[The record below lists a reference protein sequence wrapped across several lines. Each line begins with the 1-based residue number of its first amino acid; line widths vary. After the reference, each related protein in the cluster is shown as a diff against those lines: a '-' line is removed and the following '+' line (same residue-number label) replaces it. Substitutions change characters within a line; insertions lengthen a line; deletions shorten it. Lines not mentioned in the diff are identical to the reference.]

1 MHKMLNK
8 IMHIC
13 LVLIVLTS
21 ALMIGLFKN
30 QYYAQNTNLP
40 IAVVDQDTGINDEGK
55 TIYYGKEFLKTI
67 NDKSIYK
74 SVSLTEAKEG
84 VENDIYCAYVVI
96 PDNFSKNI
104 ESIKT
109 TPTKSVVVY
118 GLNNKRNINDTLNKL
133 NTIVGS
139 LDTNIAKGYLTTV
152 LNNVNGV
159 DNNISGIVNKIQNQ
173 NVVINGIQNFE
184 YITTVELTTS
194 DTLVI
199 NDEMLKNALQ
209 QMTDIQPNL
218 NNQLEN
224 SVLTNQNSSREN
236 LFTNI
241 KSLNLGLE
249 QLESTKYYEVTI
261 QQLDLMQNF
270 VLKSKYD
277 QPITILLDRTSGQ
290 LLVKNSNLVI
300 NNPNHSEDVGGTQG
314 EYINIVD
321 INNQIVKYVLDN
333 NPTSLNILGN
343 TLEIYGHNIGIDIY
357 ANKMELRNATKVRLN
372 NQDYYPDPNSGI
384 INVQINSSSINNP
397 EIDKLKNHLQ
407 TQVNYNK
414 LSASIIQE
422 LVAINNNNPTTSVSD
437 AINQITSNNDVN
449 GYFQPFADIYNHQVI
464 NYINKVT
471 PDFFSNIISTYIAN
485 ETVVNNL
492 VGNEYVVSNIKFS
505 ITDNIPNVPL
515 TLKYFGTI
523 DTQKIQTNNIFNL
536 NETNKLA
543 SSLDPSLT
551 DYESSIPKS
560 INYQFITG
568 LIKEI
573 MNQVNNVIDN
583 ANSQIDNM
591 NDKSLENY
599 DKVTQ
604 YVSDTKESVI
614 NNTNAKVEQLIS
626 ENNQNINDLN
636 TNSQKFNYLKDGN
649 VINTKL
655 VDYMVSSIDL
665 ENQTTVRKNED
676 KDTNYANIFIIVGTL
691 VGATALGIAIY
702 YQTRKTQKGGD

>member
-1 MHKMLNK
+1 MQKQLNK

-13 LVLIVLTS
+13 LVLVVLTS
-21 ALMIGLFKN
+21 AFMIGLFKN

-40 IAVVDQDTGINDEGK
+40 IAVVDQDIGINDEGK

-67 NDKSIYK
+67 NDKSMYK

-118 GLNNKRNINDTLNKL
+118 GLNNKSDINDTLNKL

-159 DNNISGIVNKIQNQ
+159 DNNISGIVSTIQNQ

-184 YITTVELTTS
+184 YITTVELTAS

-199 NDEMLKNALQ
+199 NDEMLKNAIQ
-209 QMTDIQPNL
+209 QMMDIQPNL

-224 SVLTNQNSSREN
+224 SVLTNQNTSREK

-241 KSLNLGLE
+241 KSLNIGLE

-270 VLKSKYD
+270 VLKSKDD

-290 LLVKNSNLVI
+290 LLVKNNNLVI
-300 NNPNHSEDVGGTQG
+300 NNQNHSEVVGGTQG

-357 ANKMELRNATKVRLN
+357 ANKMQLRNVTKVKLN

-384 INVQINSSSINNP
+384 ITVQINSSSINNL
-397 EIDKLKNHLQ
+397 EIDKLKNDLQ
-407 TQVNYNK
+407 TQVNFNK

-422 LVAINNNNPTTSVSD
+422 LVSINNTNPNTSVGN
-437 AINQITSNNDVN
+437 AINQITSNKDVN
-449 GYFQPFADIYNHQVI
+449 GYLQPFADIYEHQVI

-505 ITDNIPNVPL
+505 ITDNFPNAP
-515 TLKYFGTI
+515 LKYFGTI
-523 DTQKIQTNNIFNL
+523 NTQKIETDNIFNL

-551 DYESSIPKS
+551 NYESSIPQS

-583 ANSQIDNM
+583 ANSQIDNI

-614 NNTNAKVEQLIS
+614 NNTNAKVEQLIN

-665 ENQTTVRKNED
+665 ENQTTVRKNEE
-676 KDTNYANIFIIVGTL
+676 KDNNYTNIFIIVGTL
-691 VGATALGIAIY
+691 VGATALGVAIY

>member
-1 MHKMLNK
+1 MHKKLNK
-8 IMHIC
+8 ILYFC
-13 LVLIVLTS
+13 LVLAVLTS
-21 ALMIGLFKN
+21 ALTIGLFKN

-67 NDKSIYK
+67 NDKSMYK

-118 GLNNKRNINDTLNKL
+118 GLNDKSDINDTLNKL
-133 NTIVGS
+133 NTIVSS

-159 DNNISGIVNKIQNQ
+159 DNNISGIVSTIQNQ

-184 YITTVELTTS
+184 YITTVELTAS

-199 NDEMLKNALQ
+199 NDEMLRNALQ

-224 SVLTNQNSSREN
+224 SVLTNQNSSREK

-241 KSLNLGLE
+241 KSLNIGLE

-261 QQLDLMQNF
+261 QKLDLIQNF
-270 VLKSKYD
+270 VLKNKDD
-277 QPITILLDRTSGQ
+277 QPITILLDRSSGQ
-290 LLVKNSNLVI
+290 LLVKNNNLVI
-300 NNPNHSEDVGGTQG
+300 DNPNHSEVVGGNQG

-333 NPTSLNILGN
+333 NPTSLYILGN

-357 ANKMELRNATKVRLN
+357 ANKMQLRNATKVRLN
-372 NQDYYPDPNSGI
+372 NQYYYPDPNSGI

-397 EIDKLKNHLQ
+397 EIDNLKNDLQ

-422 LVAINNNNPTTSVSD
+422 LVTINNTNPTTSVGD

-449 GYFQPFADIYNHQVI
+449 GYLQPFSDIYNHQVI
-464 NYINKVT
+464 DYINKVT
-471 PDFFSNIISTYIAN
+471 PDFFSNIISTYFAN

-492 VGNEYVVSNIKFS
+492 VENEYVVSYIKFS
-505 ITDNIPNVPL
+505 IIDNFPNVPP
-515 TLKYFGTI
+515 KYFETI
-523 DTQKIQTNNIFNL
+523 NTQKIEADNIFNL

-551 DYESSIPKS
+551 NYESSIPKS

-573 MNQVNNVIDN
+573 MSQVNNVIDN

-614 NNTNAKVEQLIS
+614 NNTNAKVEQLIN

-665 ENQTTVRKNED
+665 ENQTTIRKNEE
-676 KDTNYANIFIIVGTL
+676 KDTDYTNIFIVTGAL

>member
-1 MHKMLNK
+1 MQKQLNK
-8 IMHIC
+8 IVHFC

-67 NDKSIYK
+67 NDKSMYK
-74 SVSLTEAKEG
+74 SVSLIEAKEG

-118 GLNNKRNINDTLNKL
+118 GLNSKSDINDTLNKL

-159 DNNISGIVNKIQNQ
+159 DNNISGVVSTIQNQ

-184 YITTVELTTS
+184 YITTVELTAS

-218 NNQLEN
+218 NNQLDN
-224 SVLTNQNSSREN
+224 SVLTNQNSSREK

-241 KSLNLGLE
+241 KSLNIGLE
-249 QLESTKYYEVTI
+249 QLESTKYYVVTI

-270 VLKSKYD
+270 VLKNKDD

-290 LLVKNSNLVI
+290 LLVKNNNLVI
-300 NNPNHSEDVGGTQG
+300 NNPNQSEDVGGNQG

-357 ANKMELRNATKVRLN
+357 ANKMQLRNATKVRLN
-372 NQDYYPDPNSGI
+372 NQYYYPDPNSGI

-397 EIDKLKNHLQ
+397 EIDKLKNDLQ

-422 LVAINNNNPTTSVSD
+422 LVSINNTNPNTSVGD
-437 AINQITSNNDVN
+437 AINQITSNKDVN
-449 GYFQPFADIYNHQVI
+449 GYLQPFADIYNHQVI

-492 VGNEYVVSNIKFS
+492 VGNEYVASNIKFS
-505 ITDNIPNVPL
+505 ITDNFPNVPL
-515 TLKYFGTI
+515 KHFETI
-523 DTQKIQTNNIFNL
+523 NTQKIETDNIFNL

-551 DYESSIPKS
+551 KYESSIPKS

-573 MNQVNNVIDN
+573 MSQVNNVIDN

-591 NDKSLENY
+591 NDESLENY

-614 NNTNAKVEQLIS
+614 NNTNAKVEQLIN

-665 ENQTTVRKNED
+665 ENQTTVRKNEE
-676 KDTNYANIFIIVGTL
+676 KDTDYTNIFIITGTL

>member
-1 MHKMLNK
+1 MN
-8 IMHIC
+8 
-13 LVLIVLTS
+13 
-21 ALMIGLFKN
+21 
-30 QYYAQNTNLP
+30 
-40 IAVVDQDTGINDEGK
+40 
-55 TIYYGKEFLKTI
+55 
-67 NDKSIYK
+67 YK
-74 SVSLTEAKEG
+74 S
-84 VENDIYCAYVVI
+84 D
-96 PDNFSKNI
+96 
-104 ESIKT
+104 
-109 TPTKSVVVY
+109 
-118 GLNNKRNINDTLNKL
+118 INDTLNKL
-133 NTIVGS
+133 NTIVSS

-159 DNNISGIVNKIQNQ
+159 DNNISGIVSTIQNQ

-209 QMTDIQPNL
+209 QMMDIQPNL

-224 SVLTNQNSSREN
+224 SVLTNQNSSREK

-241 KSLNLGLE
+241 NSLNIGLE

-270 VLKSKYD
+270 VLKSKDD

-290 LLVKNSNLVI
+290 LLVKNNNLVI
-300 NNPNHSEDVGGTQG
+300 NNQNQSEVVGGTQG

-357 ANKMELRNATKVRLN
+357 ANKMQLRNATKVKLN

-397 EIDKLKNHLQ
+397 EIDKLKNDLQ

-422 LVAINNNNPTTSVSD
+422 LVSINNTNPNTSVGD

-449 GYFQPFADIYNHQVI
+449 GYFQPFADIYEHQVI

-485 ETVVNNL
+485 ETVVNSL

-505 ITDNIPNVPL
+505 IIDNFRDVP
-515 TLKYFGTI
+515 LKYFETI
-523 DTQKIQTNNIFNL
+523 NTQKVETDNIFNL
-536 NETNKLA
+536 NETNKLV

-551 DYESSIPKS
+551 NYESSIPKS

-573 MNQVNNVIDN
+573 MSQVNNVIDN
-583 ANSQIDNM
+583 ANTQIDNM

-614 NNTNAKVEQLIS
+614 NNTNAKVEQLIN

-655 VDYMVSSIDL
+655 VDFMVSSIDL

-676 KDTNYANIFIIVGTL
+676 QDTNYINIFIIGGTL

>member
-1 MHKMLNK
+1 MQKQLNK
-8 IMHIC
+8 ILYFC
-13 LVLIVLTS
+13 LVLVVLTS

-67 NDKSIYK
+67 NDKSMYK

-118 GLNNKRNINDTLNKL
+118 GLNYKSNINDTLNKL

-159 DNNISGIVNKIQNQ
+159 DNNISGIVNTIQNQ

-224 SVLTNQNSSREN
+224 SVLTNQNSSREK

-241 KSLNLGLE
+241 KSLNIGLE

-270 VLKSKYD
+270 VLKNKDD
-277 QPITILLDRTSGQ
+277 QPITILLDRSSGQ
-290 LLVKNSNLVI
+290 LLVKNNNLVI
-300 NNPNHSEDVGGTQG
+300 NNPNQSEVVGGTQG
-314 EYINIVD
+314 EYVNIVD

-397 EIDKLKNHLQ
+397 EIDKLKNDLQ

-422 LVAINNNNPTTSVSD
+422 LVSINNTNPNTSVGD
-437 AINQITSNNDVN
+437 AINQITSNKDVN
-449 GYFQPFADIYNHQVI
+449 GYLQPFADIYNHQVI

-492 VGNEYVVSNIKFS
+492 VGNEYVASNIKFS
-505 ITDNIPNVPL
+505 ITDNFPNVPL
-515 TLKYFGTI
+515 KYFETI
-523 DTQKIQTNNIFNL
+523 NTQKNEADSIFNL

-543 SSLDPSLT
+543 SSLDSTLT
-551 DYESSIPKS
+551 NYESSIPKS

-573 MNQVNNVIDN
+573 MSQVNNVIDN
-583 ANSQIDNM
+583 ANSQIDNV

-614 NNTNAKVEQLIS
+614 NNTNAKVEQLIN

-665 ENQTTVRKNED
+665 ENQTTIRKNEE
-676 KDTNYANIFIIVGTL
+676 KDTNYTNIFIITGTL

>member
-1 MHKMLNK
+1 MQRKLNK
-8 IMHIC
+8 ILQFC
-13 LVLIVLTS
+13 LVLVVLTS
-21 ALMIGLFKN
+21 AFMIGLFKN

-40 IAVVDQDTGINDEGK
+40 VAVVDQDTGINDEGK

-67 NDKSIYK
+67 NDKNMYK

-118 GLNNKRNINDTLNKL
+118 ALNNKSDINDTLNKL

-159 DNNISGIVNKIQNQ
+159 DNNISCIVSTIQNQ

-184 YITTVELTTS
+184 YITTVELTAS
-194 DTLVI
+194 DALII

-224 SVLTNQNSSREN
+224 SVLTNENSSREK
-236 LFTNI
+236 LFTSI
-241 KSLNLGLE
+241 KSLNIGLE
-249 QLESTKYYEVTI
+249 QLESTQYYEVTI

-270 VLKSKYD
+270 VLKSKD
-277 QPITILLDRTSGQ
+277 NQPITILLDRTSGQ
-290 LLVKNSNLVI
+290 LLVKNNNLII
-300 NNPNHSEDVGGTQG
+300 NNPNQSLVVGGTQE

-357 ANKMELRNATKVRLN
+357 ANKMQLRNATKVKLN
-372 NQDYYPDPNSGI
+372 NQNYYPDPNSGI
-384 INVQINSSSINNP
+384 ITVQINSSSINNP
-397 EIDKLKNHLQ
+397 EIDKLKNDLQ
-407 TQVNYNK
+407 MQVNYNK

-422 LVAINNNNPTTSVSD
+422 LVSINNTNPNTSVSE
-437 AINQITSNNDVN
+437 ALTQITSNKDVN
-449 GYFQPFADIYNHQVI
+449 GYLQPFADIYNHQVI

-471 PDFFSNIISTYIAN
+471 PDLFSNIIPTYIAN

-505 ITDNIPNVPL
+505 IVDNFPYVDP
-515 TLKYFGTI
+515 KYFETI
-523 DTQKIQTNNIFNL
+523 NTQKVETDNIFNL

-551 DYESSIPKS
+551 NYESSIPQS

-573 MNQVNNVIDN
+573 MSQVNNVIDN

-591 NDKSLENY
+591 NDKSLEDY

-604 YVSDTKESVI
+604 YVTDTKESVI
-614 NNTNAKVEQLIS
+614 NNTNAKVEQLIN

-665 ENQTTVRKNED
+665 ENQTTVTKNED
-676 KDTNYANIFIIVGTL
+676 KDTNYTNIFIIGGTL
-691 VGATALGIAIY
+691 VGVTALGIAIY

>member
-1 MHKMLNK
+1 MHKKLNK
-8 IMHIC
+8 IVHFC

-21 ALMIGLFKN
+21 AFMIGLFKN

-40 IAVVDQDTGINDEGK
+40 VAVVDLDTGVNDDGK

-67 NDKSIYK
+67 NDKSMYK

-118 GLNNKRNINDTLNKL
+118 GLNNKSDMNDTLNKL

-139 LDTNIAKGYLTTV
+139 LNTNIAKGYLTTV

-159 DNNISGIVNKIQNQ
+159 DNNISGIVSTIQNQ

-184 YITTVELTTS
+184 YITTVELTAGE
-194 DTLVI
+194 TLVI

-209 QMTDIQPNL
+209 QMMDIQPNL

-224 SVLTNQNSSREN
+224 SVLTNRNSSREK

-241 KSLNLGLE
+241 KSLNIGFE

-270 VLKSKYD
+270 VLKSKDY
-277 QPITILLDRTSGQ
+277 QPITILLDRISGQ
-290 LLVKNSNLVI
+290 LLVKNNNLI
-300 NNPNHSEDVGGTQG
+300 IDNPNQSEVVGGTQG

-357 ANKMELRNATKVRLN
+357 ANKMQLRNATKVRLN

-384 INVQINSSSINNP
+384 ITVQINSSSINNP
-397 EIDKLKNHLQ
+397 EMDKLKNDLQ

-422 LVAINNNNPTTSVSD
+422 LVSINNTNPNTSVGD
-437 AINQITSNNDVN
+437 AINQITSNKDVN
-449 GYFQPFADIYNHQVI
+449 GYLQPFADMYEHQVI

-485 ETVVNNL
+485 EAVVNNL
-492 VGNEYVVSNIKFS
+492 VGNEYVISNIKFS
-505 ITDNIPNVPL
+505 ITDNFHYVP
-515 TLKYFGTI
+515 LKYFETI
-523 DTQKIQTNNIFNL
+523 NTQKIETNNIFNL

-551 DYESSIPKS
+551 NYESSIPKS
-560 INYQFITG
+560 INYQFITR

-573 MNQVNNVIDN
+573 MSQVNNVIDN
-583 ANSQIDNM
+583 TNSQIDNM

-626 ENNQNINDLN
+626 ENNRNINDLN
-636 TNSQKFNYLKDGN
+636 TNSQKFNYLKDGK
-649 VINTKL
+649 VINAKL

-665 ENQTTVRKNED
+665 ENQTTIRKNEE
-676 KDTNYANIFIIVGTL
+676 KDTNYINIFIIVGTL
-691 VGATALGIAIY
+691 VGVTALGIAIY
-702 YQTRKTQKGGD
+702 YQSRKTQKGGD

>member
-1 MHKMLNK
+1 MHKKLNK
-8 IMHIC
+8 IVHFG
-13 LVLIVLTS
+13 LVLVVLTS

-40 IAVVDQDTGINDEGK
+40 VAVVDQDTGVNDEGK

-67 NDKSIYK
+67 NDKSMYK

-118 GLNNKRNINDTLNKL
+118 GLNNKSDINDTLNKL
-133 NTIVGS
+133 NTIVGC

-159 DNNISGIVNKIQNQ
+159 DNNISGIVSTIQNQ

-184 YITTVELTTS
+184 YITTVELTAS

-209 QMTDIQPNL
+209 QLTDIQPNL

-224 SVLTNQNSSREN
+224 SVLTNQNSSREK

-241 KSLNLGLE
+241 KSLNIGLE

-270 VLKSKYD
+270 VLKSKDD

-290 LLVKNSNLVI
+290 LLVKNNNLVI
-300 NNPNHSEDVGGTQG
+300 NNQNQSEVVGGTQG
-314 EYINIVD
+314 EYINVVD
-321 INNQIVKYVLDN
+321 INNQIVNYVLDN
-333 NPTSLNILGN
+333 NSTSLNFLGN

-357 ANKMELRNATKVRLN
+357 ANKIQLRNATKVRLN
-372 NQDYYPDPNSGI
+372 NQDYYPDPDLGI
-384 INVQINSSSINNP
+384 ITIQINSSSINNP
-397 EIDKLKNHLQ
+397 EIDNLKNDLQ

-422 LVAINNNNPTTSVSD
+422 LVSINNTNPNTSVGD
-437 AINQITSNNDVN
+437 AINQITSNNEVN
-449 GYFQPFADIYNHQVI
+449 GYLQPFADIYNHQVI
-464 NYINKVT
+464 DYINRVT

-505 ITDNIPNVPL
+505 ITDNIPYVP
-515 TLKYFGTI
+515 LKYFGTI
-523 DTQKIQTNNIFNL
+523 NTQKIETDNIFNL

-543 SSLDPSLT
+543 SSLDPTLT
-551 DYESSIPKS
+551 NYESSIPQS

-573 MNQVNNVIDN
+573 MSQVNNVIDN

-599 DKVTQ
+599 DRVTQ

-614 NNTNAKVEQLIS
+614 NNTNAKIEQLIN
-626 ENNQNINDLN
+626 ENNQNINDLD

-649 VINTKL
+649 VINAKL
-655 VDYMVSSIDL
+655 VDYMVSSIEL
-665 ENQTTVRKNED
+665 ENQTTVTKNEE
-676 KDTNYANIFIIVGTL
+676 KDTNYTNIFIITGTL

>member
-1 MHKMLNK
+1 MQKQLNK
-8 IMHIC
+8 ILYFC
-13 LVLIVLTS
+13 LVLVVLTS

-104 ESIKT
+104 ESIKN

-118 GLNNKRNINDTLNKL
+118 GLNYKSDINDTLNKL
-133 NTIVGS
+133 NTIVSS

-224 SVLTNQNSSREN
+224 SVLTNQNSSREK

-241 KSLNLGLE
+241 KSLNIGLE

-270 VLKSKYD
+270 VLKNKDD
-277 QPITILLDRTSGQ
+277 QPITILLDRSSGQ
-290 LLVKNSNLVI
+290 LLVKNNNLII

-357 ANKMELRNATKVRLN
+357 ANKMQLRNATKVRLN
-372 NQDYYPDPNSGI
+372 NQFYYPDPNSGI

-505 ITDNIPNVPL
+505 ITDNFTYVSP
-515 TLKYFGTI
+515 KYFETI
-523 DTQKIQTNNIFNL
+523 NTQKIETDNIFNL

-551 DYESSIPKS
+551 NYESSIPKS

-573 MNQVNNVIDN
+573 MSQVNNVIDN

-591 NDKSLENY
+591 NNNSLENY

-614 NNTNAKVEQLIS
+614 NNTNAKVEQLIN

-665 ENQTTVRKNED
+665 ENQTTVRKNEE
-676 KDTNYANIFIIVGTL
+676 KDTNYTNIFIITGTL

>member
-1 MHKMLNK
+1 MQKQLNK
-8 IMHIC
+8 IVHFC
-13 LVLIVLTS
+13 LVLVVLTS
-21 ALMIGLFKN
+21 TLMIGLFKN
-30 QYYAQNTNLP
+30 RYYAQNTNLP

-67 NDKSIYK
+67 NDKSMYK

-118 GLNNKRNINDTLNKL
+118 GLNNKSDINDTLNKL

-159 DNNISGIVNKIQNQ
+159 DNNISGIVNTIQNQ

-184 YITTVELTTS
+184 YITTVELTAS

-224 SVLTNQNSSREN
+224 SVLTNQNSSREK

-241 KSLNLGLE
+241 KSLNIGLE

-261 QQLDLMQNF
+261 QQLDLIQNF
-270 VLKSKYD
+270 VLKSKDD
-277 QPITILLDRTSGQ
+277 QPITILLDRSSGQ
-290 LLVKNSNLVI
+290 LLVKNNNLII
-300 NNPNHSEDVGGTQG
+300 NNPNHSEVVGGTQG

-357 ANKMELRNATKVRLN
+357 ANKMQLRNATKVRLN
-372 NQDYYPDPNSGI
+372 NQYYYPDPNSGI
-384 INVQINSSSINNP
+384 IDVQINSSSINNP
-397 EIDKLKNHLQ
+397 EIDKLKNDLQ

-422 LVAINNNNPTTSVSD
+422 LVSINNANPNTSVSD

-485 ETVVNNL
+485 ETVVNSL
-492 VGNEYVVSNIKFS
+492 VGNEYVASNIKFS
-505 ITDNIPNVPL
+505 ITDNFPNVPL
-515 TLKYFGTI
+515 KYFETI
-523 DTQKIQTNNIFNL
+523 NTQKIEADSIFNL

-551 DYESSIPKS
+551 NYESSIPKS

-573 MNQVNNVIDN
+573 MSQVNNVIDN
-583 ANSQIDNM
+583 ANSQIDNV

-614 NNTNAKVEQLIS
+614 NNTNAKVEQLIN

-665 ENQTTVRKNED
+665 ENQTTVRKNEE
-676 KDTNYANIFIIVGTL
+676 KDTDYTNIFIITGTL

>member
-1 MHKMLNK
+1 MHKKLNK

-55 TIYYGKEFLKTI
+55 TIFYGKEFLKTI
-67 NDKSIYK
+67 NDKSMYK

-104 ESIKT
+104 ESIKK

-118 GLNNKRNINDTLNKL
+118 GLNYKSDINDTLNKL
-133 NTIVGS
+133 NTIVSS

-184 YITTVELTTS
+184 YITTIELTTS

-224 SVLTNQNSSREN
+224 SVLTNQNSSREK

-241 KSLNLGLE
+241 KSLNIGLE

-270 VLKSKYD
+270 VLKNKDD
-277 QPITILLDRTSGQ
+277 QPITILLDRSSGQ
-290 LLVKNSNLVI
+290 LLVKNNNLII

-357 ANKMELRNATKVRLN
+357 ANKMQLRNATKVRLN
-372 NQDYYPDPNSGI
+372 NQFYYPDPNSGI

-505 ITDNIPNVPL
+505 ITDNFTYVSP
-515 TLKYFGTI
+515 KYFETI
-523 DTQKIQTNNIFNL
+523 NTQKIETDNIFNL

-551 DYESSIPKS
+551 NYESSIPKS

-573 MNQVNNVIDN
+573 MSQVNNVIDN

-591 NDKSLENY
+591 NNNSLENY

-614 NNTNAKVEQLIS
+614 NNTNAKVEQLIN

-665 ENQTTVRKNED
+665 ENQTTVRKNEE
-676 KDTNYANIFIIVGTL
+676 KDTNYTNIFIITGTL

>member
-1 MHKMLNK
+1 MHKKLNK
-8 IMHIC
+8 ILYFC
-13 LVLIVLTS
+13 LVLVVLTS

-30 QYYAQNTNLP
+30 QYYAQNRNLP

-55 TIYYGKEFLKTI
+55 IIYYGKEFLKTI
-67 NDKSIYK
+67 NDKSMYK

-109 TPTKSVVVY
+109 TPTKSIVVY
-118 GLNNKRNINDTLNKL
+118 GLNNKSDINDTLNKL

-159 DNNISGIVNKIQNQ
+159 DNNISGIVSTIQNQ
-173 NVVINGIQNFE
+173 NVVINGIKNFE
-184 YITTVELTTS
+184 YITTVELTAS

-209 QMTDIQPNL
+209 QLTDIQPNL

-224 SVLTNQNSSREN
+224 SVLTNQNSSREK

-241 KSLNLGLE
+241 KSLNIGLE

-270 VLKSKYD
+270 VLKNKDD
-277 QPITILLDRTSGQ
+277 QPITILLNRSSGQ
-290 LLVKNSNLVI
+290 LLVKNNNLTI
-300 NNPNHSEDVGGTQG
+300 NNPNQSEDVGGTQG

-357 ANKMELRNATKVRLN
+357 ANKMQLRNATKVKLN
-372 NQDYYPDPNSGI
+372 NQYYYPDPNSGI

-397 EIDKLKNHLQ
+397 EIDNLKNDLQ

-485 ETVVNNL
+485 ETVVNSL
-492 VGNEYVVSNIKFS
+492 VGNEYVVSNVKFS
-505 ITDNIPNVPL
+505 ITDNFPNVPL
-515 TLKYFGTI
+515 KYFETI
-523 DTQKIQTNNIFNL
+523 NTQKIEADSIFNL

-551 DYESSIPKS
+551 NYESSIPKS

-573 MNQVNNVIDN
+573 MSQVNNVIDN

-614 NNTNAKVEQLIS
+614 NNTNAKVVQLIN

-665 ENQTTVRKNED
+665 ENQTTVRKNEE
-676 KDTNYANIFIIVGTL
+676 KDTNYTNIFIITGTL

>member
-1 MHKMLNK
+1 MHKKLNK
-8 IMHIC
+8 ILYFC
-13 LVLIVLTS
+13 LVLVVLTS

-67 NDKSIYK
+67 NDKSMYK

-104 ESIKT
+104 ESIKN

-118 GLNNKRNINDTLNKL
+118 GLNNKSDINDTLNKL

-159 DNNISGIVNKIQNQ
+159 DNNISGVVSTIQNQ

-184 YITTVELTTS
+184 YITTVELTAS

-224 SVLTNQNSSREN
+224 SVLTNQNSSREK

-241 KSLNLGLE
+241 KSLNIGLE

-270 VLKSKYD
+270 VLKNKD
-277 QPITILLDRTSGQ
+277 DHPITILLDRSSAQ
-290 LLVKNSNLVI
+290 LLVENNNLVI
-300 NNPNHSEDVGGTQG
+300 NNPNQSEAVGGTQG

-321 INNQIVKYVLDN
+321 INNRIVKYVLDN
-333 NPTSLNILGN
+333 NSTSLNILGN

-357 ANKMELRNATKVRLN
+357 TNKMELRNATKVRLN
-372 NQDYYPDPNSGI
+372 NQDYYHDPNSGI

-397 EIDKLKNHLQ
+397 EIDKLKNDLQ

-422 LVAINNNNPTTSVSD
+422 LVAINNNNPNTSVGD

-449 GYFQPFADIYNHQVI
+449 GYLQPFADIYQHQVI

-505 ITDNIPNVPL
+505 IIDNFHNVPL
-515 TLKYFGTI
+515 KYFETI
-523 DTQKIQTNNIFNL
+523 NTQKIEADSIFNL
-536 NETNKLA
+536 NETNILA

-551 DYESSIPKS
+551 NYESSIPIS

-573 MNQVNNVIDN
+573 MSKVNNVIDN

-591 NDKSLENY
+591 NDKSIENY
-599 DKVTQ
+599 DKVTK

-614 NNTNAKVEQLIS
+614 NNTNAKVEQLIN

-665 ENQTTVRKNED
+665 ENQTTIRKNEE
-676 KDTNYANIFIIVGTL
+676 KDTDHTNIFIITGIL
-691 VGATALGIAIY
+691 VGATAIGIAIY

>member
-1 MHKMLNK
+1 MQKQLNK
-8 IMHIC
+8 ILYFC
-13 LVLIVLTS
+13 LVLVVLTS

-104 ESIKT
+104 ESIKN

-118 GLNNKRNINDTLNKL
+118 GLNYKSDINDTLNKL
-133 NTIVGS
+133 NTIVSS

-159 DNNISGIVNKIQNQ
+159 DNNISGIANKIQNQ

-224 SVLTNQNSSREN
+224 SVLTNQNSSREK

-241 KSLNLGLE
+241 KSLNIGLE

-270 VLKSKYD
+270 VLKNKDD

-290 LLVKNSNLVI
+290 LLVKNNNLTI
-300 NNPNHSEDVGGTQG
+300 NNQHHSEVVGGTQG

-357 ANKMELRNATKVRLN
+357 ANKMQLRNATKVRLN
-372 NQDYYPDPNSGI
+372 NQFYYPDPNSGI

-422 LVAINNNNPTTSVSD
+422 LVAIHNNNPTTSVSD

-505 ITDNIPNVPL
+505 ITDNFTYVSP
-515 TLKYFGTI
+515 KYFGTI
-523 DTQKIQTNNIFNL
+523 NTQKIQTDNIFNL
-536 NETNKLA
+536 NETNNLA

-551 DYESSIPKS
+551 NYESSIPKS

-591 NDKSLENY
+591 NNNSLENY

-604 YVSDTKESVI
+604 YVSDIKESVI
-614 NNTNAKVEQLIS
+614 NNINAKVEQLIN

-665 ENQTTVRKNED
+665 ENQTTVRKNEE
-676 KDTNYANIFIIVGTL
+676 KDTNYTNIFIITGTL

>member
-1 MHKMLNK
+1 MQKQLNK
-8 IMHIC
+8 ILYFC
-13 LVLIVLTS
+13 LVLVVLTS

-104 ESIKT
+104 ESIKN

-118 GLNNKRNINDTLNKL
+118 GLNYKSDINDTLNKL
-133 NTIVGS
+133 NTIVSS

-224 SVLTNQNSSREN
+224 SVLTNQNSSREK

-241 KSLNLGLE
+241 KSLNIGLE

-270 VLKSKYD
+270 VLKNKDD
-277 QPITILLDRTSGQ
+277 QPITVLLDRTSGQ
-290 LLVKNSNLVI
+290 LLVKNNNLII

-357 ANKMELRNATKVRLN
+357 ANKMQLRNATKVRLN
-372 NQDYYPDPNSGI
+372 NQFYYPDPNSGI

-505 ITDNIPNVPL
+505 ITDNFTYVSP
-515 TLKYFGTI
+515 KYFETI
-523 DTQKIQTNNIFNL
+523 NTQKIETDNIFNL

-551 DYESSIPKS
+551 NYESSIPKS

-573 MNQVNNVIDN
+573 MSQVNNVIDN

-591 NDKSLENY
+591 NNNSLENY

-614 NNTNAKVEQLIS
+614 NNTNAKVEQLIN

-665 ENQTTVRKNED
+665 ENQTTVRKNEE
-676 KDTNYANIFIIVGTL
+676 KDTNYTNIFIITGTL

>member
-1 MHKMLNK
+1 MQKQLNK
-8 IMHIC
+8 ILYFC
-13 LVLIVLTS
+13 LVLVVLTS

-55 TIYYGKEFLKTI
+55 TIFYGKEFLKTI
-67 NDKSIYK
+67 NDKSMYK

-104 ESIKT
+104 ESIKK

-118 GLNNKRNINDTLNKL
+118 GLNYKSDINDTLNKL
-133 NTIVGS
+133 NTIVSS

-224 SVLTNQNSSREN
+224 SVLTNQNSSREK

-241 KSLNLGLE
+241 KSLNIGLE

-270 VLKSKYD
+270 VLKNKDD
-277 QPITILLDRTSGQ
+277 QPITILLDRSSGQ
-290 LLVKNSNLVI
+290 LLVKNNNLII

-357 ANKMELRNATKVRLN
+357 ANKMQLRNATKVRLN
-372 NQDYYPDPNSGI
+372 NQFYYPDPNSGI

-505 ITDNIPNVPL
+505 ITDNFTYVSP
-515 TLKYFGTI
+515 KYFETI
-523 DTQKIQTNNIFNL
+523 NTQKIETDNIFNL

-551 DYESSIPKS
+551 NYESSIPKS

-573 MNQVNNVIDN
+573 MSQVNNVIDN

-591 NDKSLENY
+591 NNNSLENY

-614 NNTNAKVEQLIS
+614 NNTNAKVEQLIN

-665 ENQTTVRKNED
+665 ENQTTVRKNEE
-676 KDTNYANIFIIVGTL
+676 KDTNYTNIFIITGTL

>member
-1 MHKMLNK
+1 MHKKLNK
-8 IMHIC
+8 IVHFC
-13 LVLIVLTS
+13 LVLVVLTS

-30 QYYAQNTNLP
+30 QYYAQNTNSP

-67 NDKSIYK
+67 NDKSMYK
-74 SVSLTEAKEG
+74 PVSLTEAKEG
-84 VENDIYCAYVVI
+84 VENDIYCGYVVI

-118 GLNNKRNINDTLNKL
+118 GLNYKSDINDTLNKL
-133 NTIVGS
+133 NTIVSS

-152 LNNVNGV
+152 LNNVNRV
-159 DNNISGIVNKIQNQ
+159 DNNISGIVNTIQNQ
-173 NVVINGIQNFE
+173 NVVINGIKNFE

-209 QMTDIQPNL
+209 QMTDIRPNL

-224 SVLTNQNSSREN
+224 SVLTNQNTSREK

-241 KSLNLGLE
+241 KSLNIGLE

-270 VLKSKYD
+270 VLKNKDD
-277 QPITILLDRTSGQ
+277 QPITILLDRSSGQ
-290 LLVKNSNLVI
+290 LLVKNNNLTI
-300 NNPNHSEDVGGTQG
+300 NNQNHFEVVGGTQG

-321 INNQIVKYVLDN
+321 INNQIVKYELDN

-384 INVQINSSSINNP
+384 ITVLINSSSINNP
-397 EIDKLKNHLQ
+397 EIDKLKNDLQ

-422 LVAINNNNPTTSVSD
+422 FVSINNTNPTTSVGD
-437 AINQITSNNDVN
+437 AINQITSNNEVN
-449 GYFQPFADIYNHQVI
+449 GYLQPFADIYKHQVI

-505 ITDNIPNVPL
+505 IIDNFSSVPHL
-515 TLKYFGTI
+515 EYFGTI
-523 DTQKIQTNNIFNL
+523 NTQKIQTDNIFNL

-551 DYESSIPKS
+551 NYESSIPKS

-573 MNQVNNVIDN
+573 MSQVNNVIDN
-583 ANSQIDNM
+583 ANTQIDNM

-614 NNTNAKVEQLIS
+614 NNTNAKVEQLIN

-665 ENQTTVRKNED
+665 ENQTTVRKNEE
-676 KDTNYANIFIIVGTL
+676 KDTNYTNIFIITGTL

>member
-1 MHKMLNK
+1 MHKKFNK
-8 IMHIC
+8 IVHFC
-13 LVLIVLTS
+13 LVLVVLTS

-104 ESIKT
+104 ESIKN

-118 GLNNKRNINDTLNKL
+118 GLNYKSDINDTLNKL
-133 NTIVGS
+133 NTIVSS

-159 DNNISGIVNKIQNQ
+159 DNNISGIVNTIQNQ

-199 NDEMLKNALQ
+199 NDEMLRNALQ
-209 QMTDIQPNL
+209 QLTDIQPNL

-224 SVLTNQNSSREN
+224 SVLTNQNSSREK
-236 LFTNI
+236 LFTDI
-241 KSLNLGLE
+241 KSLNIGLE

-270 VLKSKYD
+270 VLKSKDD
-277 QPITILLDRTSGQ
+277 QPISILLDRSSGQ
-290 LLVKNSNLVI
+290 LLVKNNNLVI
-300 NNPNHSEDVGGTQG
+300 NNPNQSEDVGGTQG

-333 NPTSLNILGN
+333 NHTSLNILGN

-357 ANKMELRNATKVRLN
+357 ANKMQLRNATKVRLN
-372 NQDYYPDPNSGI
+372 NQYYYPDPNSGI
-384 INVQINSSSINNP
+384 ISVQINSSSINNP
-397 EIDKLKNHLQ
+397 EIDKLKNDLQ

-422 LVAINNNNPTTSVSD
+422 LVAINNNNPTTSVGD

-449 GYFQPFADIYNHQVI
+449 GYFQPFADIYKHQVI

-505 ITDNIPNVPL
+505 ITDNFHNVPL
-515 TLKYFGTI
+515 KYFETI
-523 DTQKIQTNNIFNL
+523 NTQKIEIDNIFNL

-551 DYESSIPKS
+551 DYESSIPQS

-573 MNQVNNVIDN
+573 MSQVNNVIDN

-591 NDKSLENY
+591 NNNSLENY

-614 NNTNAKVEQLIS
+614 NNTNAKVEQLIG

-676 KDTNYANIFIIVGTL
+676 KDTNYINIFIIVGTL
-691 VGATALGIAIY
+691 VGATTLGIAIY

>member
-1 MHKMLNK
+1 MQKQLNK
-8 IMHIC
+8 IVHFC
-13 LVLIVLTS
+13 LVLVVLTS

-67 NDKSIYK
+67 NDKSMYK

-84 VENDIYCAYVVI
+84 VENNIYCAYVVK

-118 GLNNKRNINDTLNKL
+118 GLNNKSDINDTLNKL

-139 LDTNIAKGYLTTV
+139 LNTNIAKGYLTTV

-159 DNNISGIVNKIQNQ
+159 DNNISGIVSTIQNQ
-173 NVVINGIQNFE
+173 NVVINGIRNFE
-184 YITTVELTTS
+184 YITTVELTAN

-224 SVLTNQNSSREN
+224 SVLTNQNSSREK
-236 LFTNI
+236 LFANI
-241 KSLNLGLE
+241 KSLNIGLE

-270 VLKSKYD
+270 VLKSKDD

-290 LLVKNSNLVI
+290 LLVKNNNLVI
-300 NNPNHSEDVGGTQG
+300 NNPNQSEVVGGTQG

-357 ANKMELRNATKVRLN
+357 ANKMQLRNATKVRLN
-372 NQDYYPDPNSGI
+372 NQCYYPDPNSGI
-384 INVQINSSSINNP
+384 ITVQINSSSINNP
-397 EIDKLKNHLQ
+397 EIDKLKNDLQ
-407 TQVNYNK
+407 TQVNFNK
-414 LSASIIQE
+414 LSASVIQE
-422 LVAINNNNPTTSVSD
+422 LVSINNTNPNTSVGD
-437 AINQITSNNDVN
+437 AINQIASNNDVN
-449 GYFQPFADIYNHQVI
+449 GYLQPFVDIYNHQVI
-464 NYINKVT
+464 NYINAVT

-485 ETVVNNL
+485 ETVVNSL

-505 ITDNIPNVPL
+505 IIDNSTYVP
-515 TLKYFGTI
+515 LKYFGTI
-523 DTQKIQTNNIFNL
+523 NTQKIETDNIFNL
-536 NETNKLA
+536 NETNKLS
-543 SSLDPSLT
+543 SSLDPTLT
-551 DYESSIPKS
+551 NYESSIPKS

-573 MNQVNNVIDN
+573 MSQVNNVIDN

-626 ENNQNINDLN
+626 DNNQNINDLN
-636 TNSQKFNYLKDGN
+636 TNSHKFNYLKDGN

-665 ENQTTVRKNED
+665 ENQTTIRKNEE
-676 KDTNYANIFIIVGTL
+676 KDTNYINIFIIGGTL
-691 VGATALGIAIY
+691 VSATALGIVIY

>member
-1 MHKMLNK
+1 MHKKLNK
-8 IMHIC
+8 IVHFC
-13 LVLIVLTS
+13 LVLVVSTS

-67 NDKSIYK
+67 NDKSMYK

-118 GLNNKRNINDTLNKL
+118 GLNSKSDINDTLNKL

-159 DNNISGIVNKIQNQ
+159 DNNISGVVCTILNQ
-173 NVVINGIQNFE
+173 NVIINGIQNFE
-184 YITTVELTTS
+184 YITTVELTAS

-199 NDEMLKNALQ
+199 NDEMLRNALQ

-218 NNQLEN
+218 NNQLES
-224 SVLTNQNSSREN
+224 SVLTNQNSSREK

-241 KSLNLGLE
+241 KSLNIGLE

-261 QQLDLMQNF
+261 QQLDLIQNF
-270 VLKSKYD
+270 VLKSKDD
-277 QPITILLDRTSGQ
+277 QPIAILLDRSSGQ
-290 LLVKNSNLVI
+290 LLVKNNNLVI
-300 NNPNHSEDVGGTQG
+300 NNPNQSEDVGGTQG

-357 ANKMELRNATKVRLN
+357 ANKMQLRNATKVRLN
-372 NQDYYPDPNSGI
+372 NQYYYPDPNSGI

-397 EIDKLKNHLQ
+397 EIDNLKNDLQ

-422 LVAINNNNPTTSVSD
+422 LVSINNTNPNTSVSD
-437 AINQITSNNDVN
+437 AINQITSNNEVN
-449 GYFQPFADIYNHQVI
+449 GYLQPFADIYNHQVI

-471 PDFFSNIISTYIAN
+471 PDFFSNIISTYIDN
-485 ETVVNNL
+485 ETVVNCL

-505 ITDNIPNVPL
+505 IIDNFPNVH
-515 TLKYFGTI
+515 LKYFETI
-523 DTQKIQTNNIFNL
+523 NTQKIEADNIFNL

-543 SSLDPSLT
+543 SSLDPSLIK
-551 DYESSIPKS
+551 YESSIPKS

-573 MNQVNNVIDN
+573 MSQVNNVIDN

-614 NNTNAKVEQLIS
+614 NNTNAKVEQLIN

-665 ENQTTVRKNED
+665 ENQTTIRKNEE
-676 KDTNYANIFIIVGTL
+676 KDTDYTNIFIVTGAL

>member
-1 MHKMLNK
+1 MHKKLNK

-40 IAVVDQDTGINDEGK
+40 IAVVDQDTGFNDEGK

-118 GLNNKRNINDTLNKL
+118 GLNYKSNINDTLNKL

-184 YITTVELTTS
+184 YITTVELTAS

-224 SVLTNQNSSREN
+224 SVLTNQNSSREK

-241 KSLNLGLE
+241 KSLNIGLE

-270 VLKSKYD
+270 VLKNKDD
-277 QPITILLDRTSGQ
+277 QPITVLLDRTSGQ
-290 LLVKNSNLVI
+290 LLVKNNNLII

-357 ANKMELRNATKVRLN
+357 ANKMQLRNATKVRLN
-372 NQDYYPDPNSGI
+372 NQFYYPDPNSGI

-505 ITDNIPNVPL
+505 ITDNFTYVSP
-515 TLKYFGTI
+515 KYFETI
-523 DTQKIQTNNIFNL
+523 NTQKIETDNIFNL

-551 DYESSIPKS
+551 NYESSIPKS

-573 MNQVNNVIDN
+573 MSQVNNVIDN

-591 NDKSLENY
+591 NNNSLENY

-614 NNTNAKVEQLIS
+614 NNTNAKVEQLIN

-665 ENQTTVRKNED
+665 ENQTTVRKNEE
-676 KDTNYANIFIIVGTL
+676 KDTNYTNIFIITGTL

>member
-1 MHKMLNK
+1 MQRKLNK
-8 IMHIC
+8 ILQFC
-13 LVLIVLTS
+13 LVLVVLTS
-21 ALMIGLFKN
+21 AFMIGLFKN

-40 IAVVDQDTGINDEGK
+40 VAVVDQDTGINDEGK

-67 NDKSIYK
+67 NDKNMYK

-118 GLNNKRNINDTLNKL
+118 GLNNKSDINDTLNKL

-159 DNNISGIVNKIQNQ
+159 DNNISCIVSTIQNQ

-184 YITTVELTTS
+184 YITTVELTAS
-194 DTLVI
+194 DALII

-224 SVLTNQNSSREN
+224 SVLTNENSSREK
-236 LFTNI
+236 LFTSI
-241 KSLNLGLE
+241 KSLNIGLE
-249 QLESTKYYEVTI
+249 QLESTQYYEVTI

-270 VLKSKYD
+270 VLKSKD
-277 QPITILLDRTSGQ
+277 NQPITILLDRTSGQ
-290 LLVKNSNLVI
+290 LLVKNNNLII
-300 NNPNHSEDVGGTQG
+300 NNPNQSLVVGGTQE

-357 ANKMELRNATKVRLN
+357 ANKMQLRNATKVKLN
-372 NQDYYPDPNSGI
+372 NQNYYPDPNSGI
-384 INVQINSSSINNP
+384 ITVQINSSSINNP
-397 EIDKLKNHLQ
+397 EIDKLKNDLQ

-422 LVAINNNNPTTSVSD
+422 LVSINNTNPNTSVSE
-437 AINQITSNNDVN
+437 ALTKITSNKDVN
-449 GYFQPFADIYNHQVI
+449 GYLQPFADLYNHQVI

-471 PDFFSNIISTYIAN
+471 PDLFSNIISTYIAN

-505 ITDNIPNVPL
+505 IVDNFPYVDP
-515 TLKYFGTI
+515 KYFETI
-523 DTQKIQTNNIFNL
+523 NTQKVETDNIFNL

-551 DYESSIPKS
+551 NYESSIPQS

-573 MNQVNNVIDN
+573 MSQVNNVIDN

-591 NDKSLENY
+591 NDKSLEDY

-604 YVSDTKESVI
+604 YVTDTKESVI
-614 NNTNAKVEQLIS
+614 NNTNAKVEQLIN

-665 ENQTTVRKNED
+665 ENQTTVTKNED
-676 KDTNYANIFIIVGTL
+676 KDTNYTNIFIIGGTL
-691 VGATALGIAIY
+691 VGVTALGIAIY

>member
-1 MHKMLNK
+1 MHKKLNK

-55 TIYYGKEFLKTI
+55 TIFYGKEFLKTI
-67 NDKSIYK
+67 NDKSMYK

-104 ESIKT
+104 ESIKK

-118 GLNNKRNINDTLNKL
+118 GLNYKSDINDTLNKL
-133 NTIVGS
+133 NTIVSS

-184 YITTVELTTS
+184 YITTIELTTS

-224 SVLTNQNSSREN
+224 SVLTNQNSSREK

-241 KSLNLGLE
+241 KSLNIGLE
-249 QLESTKYYEVTI
+249 QLESTKYYEVII

-270 VLKSKYD
+270 VLKNKDD
-277 QPITILLDRTSGQ
+277 QPITILLDRSSGQ
-290 LLVKNSNLVI
+290 LLVKNNNLII

-357 ANKMELRNATKVRLN
+357 ANKMQLRNATKVRLN
-372 NQDYYPDPNSGI
+372 NQFYYPDPNSGI

-449 GYFQPFADIYNHQVI
+449 GYFQPFTDIYNHQVI

-505 ITDNIPNVPL
+505 ITDNFTYVSP
-515 TLKYFGTI
+515 KYFETI
-523 DTQKIQTNNIFNL
+523 NTQKIETDNIFNL

-551 DYESSIPKS
+551 NYESSIPKS

-573 MNQVNNVIDN
+573 MSQVNNVIDN

-591 NDKSLENY
+591 NNNSLENY

-614 NNTNAKVEQLIS
+614 NNTNAKVEQLIN

-665 ENQTTVRKNED
+665 ENQTTVRKNEE
-676 KDTNYANIFIIVGTL
+676 KDTNYTNIFIITGTL

>member
-1 MHKMLNK
+1 MHKKLNK
-8 IMHIC
+8 IVHFC
-13 LVLIVLTS
+13 LVLVVLTS

-67 NDKSIYK
+67 NDKSMYK

-118 GLNNKRNINDTLNKL
+118 GLNSKSDINDTLNKL

-159 DNNISGIVNKIQNQ
+159 DNNISGIVSTIQNQ

-184 YITTVELTTS
+184 YITTVELTAS

-224 SVLTNQNSSREN
+224 SVLTNQNSSREK

-241 KSLNLGLE
+241 KSLNIGLE
-249 QLESTKYYEVTI
+249 QLESTKYYEVTT
-261 QQLDLMQNF
+261 QQLGLIQNF
-270 VLKSKYD
+270 VLKSKDD
-277 QPITILLDRTSGQ
+277 QPITILLDRSSGQ
-290 LLVKNSNLVI
+290 LLVKNNNLTI
-300 NNPNHSEDVGGTQG
+300 NNPNQSEAVGGTQG

-357 ANKMELRNATKVRLN
+357 ANKMQLRNATKVRLN
-372 NQDYYPDPNSGI
+372 NQYYYPDPNSCI

-397 EIDKLKNHLQ
+397 EIDKLKNDLQ

-422 LVAINNNNPTTSVSD
+422 LVAINNNNPNTSVGD

-449 GYFQPFADIYNHQVI
+449 GYLQPFADIYNHQVI
-464 NYINKVT
+464 DYINKVT
-471 PDFFSNIISTYIAN
+471 PDFFSNIISTYIDN
-485 ETVVNNL
+485 ETVVNCL

-505 ITDNIPNVPL
+505 IIDNFPNVPP
-515 TLKYFGTI
+515 KYFETI
-523 DTQKIQTNNIFNL
+523 NTQKIEANSIFNL

-543 SSLDPSLT
+543 SSLDPSLIK
-551 DYESSIPKS
+551 YESSIPKS

-573 MNQVNNVIDN
+573 MSQVNNVIDN

-614 NNTNAKVEQLIS
+614 NNTNAKVEQLIN

-665 ENQTTVRKNED
+665 ENQTTIRKNEE
-676 KDTNYANIFIIVGTL
+676 KDTNYTNIFIITGTL

>member
-1 MHKMLNK
+1 MHKKLNK
-8 IMHIC
+8 IVHFC
-13 LVLIVLTS
+13 LVLVVLTS

-40 IAVVDQDTGINDEGK
+40 IAVVDQDTGFNDEGK

-67 NDKSIYK
+67 NDKSMYK

-118 GLNNKRNINDTLNKL
+118 GLNYKSDINDTLNKL
-133 NTIVGS
+133 NTIVSS

-152 LNNVNGV
+152 LNNVNRV
-159 DNNISGIVNKIQNQ
+159 DNNISGIVSTIQNQ

-209 QMTDIQPNL
+209 QMMDIQPNL

-224 SVLTNQNSSREN
+224 RVLTNQNSSREK

-241 KSLNLGLE
+241 KSLNIGLE
-249 QLESTKYYEVTI
+249 QLKSTKYYEVSI

-270 VLKSKYD
+270 VLKSKGD

-290 LLVKNSNLVI
+290 LFVKNNNLTI
-300 NNPNHSEDVGGTQG
+300 NNHQLQNDVGGTQG
-314 EYINIVD
+314 EYINIVE

-357 ANKMELRNATKVRLN
+357 ANKMQLRNATKVRFN
-372 NQDYYPDPNSGI
+372 NQYYYPDPNSGI

-397 EIDKLKNHLQ
+397 EIDNLKNDLQ

-422 LVAINNNNPTTSVSD
+422 LVAINNNNPTTSVGD

-449 GYFQPFADIYNHQVI
+449 GYLQPFADIYNHQVI

-492 VGNEYVVSNIKFS
+492 VGNEYVLSNIKFS
-505 ITDNIPNVPL
+505 IIDNFSYDVPL
-515 TLKYFGTI
+515 EYFGTI
-523 DTQKIQTNNIFNL
+523 NTQKIQTDNIFNL

-551 DYESSIPKS
+551 NYESSIPKS

-583 ANSQIDNM
+583 ANTQIDNM
-591 NDKSLENY
+591 NDNSLENY

-604 YVSDTKESVI
+604 YVSDTQESVI
-614 NNTNAKVEQLIS
+614 NNTNAKVEQLIN

-665 ENQTTVRKNED
+665 ENQTTVTKNEE
-676 KDTNYANIFIIVGTL
+676 KDTNYTNIFIITGTL
-691 VGATALGIAIY
+691 VGATAIGIAIY

>member
-1 MHKMLNK
+1 MQKQLNK

-13 LVLIVLTS
+13 LVLVVLTS
-21 ALMIGLFKN
+21 AFMIGLFKN

-40 IAVVDQDTGINDEGK
+40 IAVVDQDIGINDEGK

-67 NDKSIYK
+67 NDKSMYK

-118 GLNNKRNINDTLNKL
+118 GLNNKSDINDTLNKL

-159 DNNISGIVNKIQNQ
+159 DNNISGIVSTIQNQ

-184 YITTVELTTS
+184 YITTVELTAS

-199 NDEMLKNALQ
+199 NDEMLKNAIQ
-209 QMTDIQPNL
+209 QMMDIQPNL

-224 SVLTNQNSSREN
+224 SVLTNQNTSREK

-241 KSLNLGLE
+241 KSLNIGLE

-270 VLKSKYD
+270 VLKSKDD

-290 LLVKNSNLVI
+290 LLVKNNNLVI
-300 NNPNHSEDVGGTQG
+300 NNQNHSEVVGGTQG

-357 ANKMELRNATKVRLN
+357 ANKMQLRNVTKVKLN

-384 INVQINSSSINNP
+384 ITVQINSSSINNL
-397 EIDKLKNHLQ
+397 EIDKLKNDLQ
-407 TQVNYNK
+407 TQVNFNK

-422 LVAINNNNPTTSVSD
+422 LVSINNTNPNTSVGN
-437 AINQITSNNDVN
+437 AINQITSNKDVN
-449 GYFQPFADIYNHQVI
+449 GYLQPFADIYEHQVI

-505 ITDNIPNVPL
+505 ITDNFPNAP
-515 TLKYFGTI
+515 LKYFGTI
-523 DTQKIQTNNIFNL
+523 NTQKIETDNIFNL

-551 DYESSIPKS
+551 NYESSIPQS

-583 ANSQIDNM
+583 ANSQIDNI

-614 NNTNAKVEQLIS
+614 NNTNAKVEQLIN

-676 KDTNYANIFIIVGTL
+676 QDTNYTNIFIIVGTL
-691 VGATALGIAIY
+691 VGATALGVAIY

>member
-1 MHKMLNK
+1 MHKKLNK
-8 IMHIC
+8 IVHFC
-13 LVLIVLTS
+13 LVLTVLTS

-67 NDKSIYK
+67 NDKSMYK

-118 GLNNKRNINDTLNKL
+118 GLNSKSDINDTLNKL

-159 DNNISGIVNKIQNQ
+159 DNNISGIVSTIQNQ

-184 YITTVELTTS
+184 YITTVELIAS

-224 SVLTNQNSSREN
+224 SVLTNQNSSREK

-241 KSLNLGLE
+241 KSLNIGLE

-270 VLKSKYD
+270 VLKNKDD
-277 QPITILLDRTSGQ
+277 QPITILLDRSSGQ
-290 LLVKNSNLVI
+290 LLVKNNNLTI
-300 NNPNHSEDVGGTQG
+300 NNPNHSEVVGGTQG
-314 EYINIVD
+314 EYVNIVD

-397 EIDKLKNHLQ
+397 EIDKLKNDLQ

-422 LVAINNNNPTTSVSD
+422 LVSINNTNPNTSVGD
-437 AINQITSNNDVN
+437 AINQITSNKDVN
-449 GYFQPFADIYNHQVI
+449 GYLQPFADIYNHQVI

-492 VGNEYVVSNIKFS
+492 VGNEYVASNIKFS
-505 ITDNIPNVPL
+505 ITDNFPNVPL
-515 TLKYFGTI
+515 KYFETI
-523 DTQKIQTNNIFNL
+523 NTQKNEADSIFNL

-543 SSLDPSLT
+543 SSLDSTLT
-551 DYESSIPKS
+551 NYESSIPKS

-573 MNQVNNVIDN
+573 MSQVNNVIDN
-583 ANSQIDNM
+583 ANSQIDNV

-614 NNTNAKVEQLIS
+614 NNTNAKVEQLIN

-665 ENQTTVRKNED
+665 ENQTTIRKNEE
-676 KDTNYANIFIIVGTL
+676 KDTNYTNIFIITGTL

>member
-1 MHKMLNK
+1 MQRKLNK
-8 IMHIC
+8 ILQFC
-13 LVLIVLTS
+13 LVLVVLTS
-21 ALMIGLFKN
+21 AFMIGLFKN

-40 IAVVDQDTGINDEGK
+40 VAVVDQDTGINDEGK

-67 NDKSIYK
+67 NDKNMYK

-118 GLNNKRNINDTLNKL
+118 GLNNKSDINDTLNKL

-159 DNNISGIVNKIQNQ
+159 DNNISCIVSTIQNQ

-184 YITTVELTTS
+184 YITTVELTAS
-194 DTLVI
+194 DALII

-224 SVLTNQNSSREN
+224 SVLTNENSSREK
-236 LFTNI
+236 LFTSI
-241 KSLNLGLE
+241 KSLNIGLE
-249 QLESTKYYEVTI
+249 QLESTQYYEVTI

-270 VLKSKYD
+270 VLKSKD
-277 QPITILLDRTSGQ
+277 NQPITILLDRTSGQ
-290 LLVKNSNLVI
+290 LLVKNNNLII
-300 NNPNHSEDVGGTQG
+300 NNPNQSLVVGGTQE

-357 ANKMELRNATKVRLN
+357 ANKMQLRNATKVKLN
-372 NQDYYPDPNSGI
+372 NQNYYPDPNSGI
-384 INVQINSSSINNP
+384 ITVQINSSSINNP
-397 EIDKLKNHLQ
+397 EIDKLKNDLQ

-422 LVAINNNNPTTSVSD
+422 LVSINNTNPNTSVSE
-437 AINQITSNNDVN
+437 ALTKITSNKDVN
-449 GYFQPFADIYNHQVI
+449 GYLQPFADLYNHQVI

-471 PDFFSNIISTYIAN
+471 PDLFSNIIPTYIAN

-505 ITDNIPNVPL
+505 IVDNFPYVDP
-515 TLKYFGTI
+515 KYFETI
-523 DTQKIQTNNIFNL
+523 NTQKVETDNIFNL

-551 DYESSIPKS
+551 NYESSIPQS

-573 MNQVNNVIDN
+573 MSQVNNVIDN

-591 NDKSLENY
+591 NDKSLEDY

-604 YVSDTKESVI
+604 YVTDTKESVI
-614 NNTNAKVEQLIS
+614 NNTNAKVEQLIN

-665 ENQTTVRKNED
+665 ENQTTVTKNED
-676 KDTNYANIFIIVGTL
+676 KDTNYTNIFIIGGTL
-691 VGATALGIAIY
+691 VGVTALGIAIY

>member
-1 MHKMLNK
+1 MQKQLNK
-8 IMHIC
+8 IVHFC

-84 VENDIYCAYVVI
+84 VENDIYCAYIVI

-118 GLNNKRNINDTLNKL
+118 GLNSKSDINDTLNKL

-159 DNNISGIVNKIQNQ
+159 DNNISGVVSTILNQ

-184 YITTVELTTS
+184 YITTVELTTC

-224 SVLTNQNSSREN
+224 SVLTNQNSSREK

-241 KSLNLGLE
+241 KSLNIGLE

-261 QQLDLMQNF
+261 QQLDLIQNF
-270 VLKSKYD
+270 VLKNKDD
-277 QPITILLDRTSGQ
+277 QPITILLDRSSGQ
-290 LLVKNSNLVI
+290 LLVKNNNLTI
-300 NNPNHSEDVGGTQG
+300 NNPNQTEVVGGTQG

-357 ANKMELRNATKVRLN
+357 ANKMQLRNATKVRLN
-372 NQDYYPDPNSGI
+372 NQDYYPDPNLGI

-397 EIDKLKNHLQ
+397 EIDKLKNDLQ

-422 LVAINNNNPTTSVSD
+422 LVSINNTNPNTSVSD
-437 AINQITSNNDVN
+437 AINQITSNNEVN
-449 GYFQPFADIYNHQVI
+449 GYLQPFADIYNHQVI
-464 NYINKVT
+464 DYINKVT
-471 PDFFSNIISTYIAN
+471 PDFFSNIISTYIDN

-492 VGNEYVVSNIKFS
+492 VGNEYVASNIKFS
-505 ITDNIPNVPL
+505 IIDNFPNVPL
-515 TLKYFGTI
+515 KYFETI
-523 DTQKIQTNNIFNL
+523 NTQKIETDNIFNL

-543 SSLDPSLT
+543 SSLDPTLT
-551 DYESSIPKS
+551 NYESSIPKS

-573 MNQVNNVIDN
+573 MSQVNNVIDN

-614 NNTNAKVEQLIS
+614 NNTNAKVEQLIN

-636 TNSQKFNYLKDGN
+636 TNSQKFNYLKYGN

-665 ENQTTVRKNED
+665 ENQTTVRKNEE
-676 KDTNYANIFIIVGTL
+676 KDTNYTNIFIITGTL
-691 VGATALGIAIY
+691 VGATAIGIAIY

>member
-1 MHKMLNK
+1 MQKQLNK
-8 IMHIC
+8 IVYFC
-13 LVLIVLTS
+13 LVLVVLTS

-40 IAVVDQDTGINDEGK
+40 IAVVDQDTGFNDEGK

-118 GLNNKRNINDTLNKL
+118 GLNYKSNINDTLNKL

-224 SVLTNQNSSREN
+224 SVLTNQNSSREK

-241 KSLNLGLE
+241 KSLNIGLE

-270 VLKSKYD
+270 VLKNKDD

-290 LLVKNSNLVI
+290 LLVKNNNLII

-357 ANKMELRNATKVRLN
+357 ANKMQLRNATKVRLN
-372 NQDYYPDPNSGI
+372 NQFYYPDPNSGI

-422 LVAINNNNPTTSVSD
+422 LVAINKNNPTTSVSD

-505 ITDNIPNVPL
+505 ITDNFHNVH
-515 TLKYFGTI
+515 LKYFETI
-523 DTQKIQTNNIFNL
+523 NTQKIEADSIFNL

-543 SSLDPSLT
+543 SSLDPTLT
-551 DYESSIPKS
+551 NYESSIPKS

-573 MNQVNNVIDN
+573 MSQVNNVIDN
-583 ANSQIDNM
+583 ANTQIDNM
-591 NDKSLENY
+591 NDNSLENY

-614 NNTNAKVEQLIS
+614 NNTNAKVEQLIN

-665 ENQTTVRKNED
+665 ENQTTVRKNEE
-676 KDTNYANIFIIVGTL
+676 KDTNYTNIFIITGTL

>member
-1 MHKMLNK
+1 MQKQLNK
-8 IMHIC
+8 IVHFC
-13 LVLIVLTS
+13 LVPVVLTS

-67 NDKSIYK
+67 NDKSMYK

-84 VENDIYCAYVVI
+84 VENDTYCAYVVI

-118 GLNNKRNINDTLNKL
+118 GLNSKSDINDTLNKL

-159 DNNISGIVNKIQNQ
+159 DNNISGIVNTIQNQ
-173 NVVINGIQNFE
+173 NVVINGIKNFE
-184 YITTVELTTS
+184 YITTVELTAS

-199 NDEMLKNALQ
+199 NDEMLKNALHR
-209 QMTDIQPNL
+209 MTDIQPNL

-224 SVLTNQNSSREN
+224 SVLTNQNSSREK

-241 KSLNLGLE
+241 KSLNIGLE

-270 VLKSKYD
+270 VLKSKDD
-277 QPITILLDRTSGQ
+277 QPISILLDRSSGQ
-290 LLVKNSNLVI
+290 LLVKNNNLVI
-300 NNPNHSEDVGGTQG
+300 NNPNQSEAVGGTLG

-357 ANKMELRNATKVRLN
+357 ANKMQLRNATKVRLN
-372 NQDYYPDPNSGI
+372 NQYYYPDPNSGI

-397 EIDKLKNHLQ
+397 EIDKLKNDLQ

-422 LVAINNNNPTTSVSD
+422 LVAINNNNPNTSVGD

-449 GYFQPFADIYNHQVI
+449 GYLQPFADIYNHQVI
-464 NYINKVT
+464 DYINKVT

-505 ITDNIPNVPL
+505 ITNNFRYVPP
-515 TLKYFGTI
+515 KYFETI
-523 DTQKIQTNNIFNL
+523 NTQKIETDNIFNL

-543 SSLDPSLT
+543 SSLDPTLT
-551 DYESSIPKS
+551 NYESSIPKS

-573 MNQVNNVIDN
+573 MSQVNNVIDN
-583 ANSQIDNM
+583 ANTQIDNM

-604 YVSDTKESVI
+604 YISDTKESVI
-614 NNTNAKVEQLIS
+614 NNTNAKVEQLIN

-665 ENQTTVRKNED
+665 ENQTTIRKNEE
-676 KDTNYANIFIIVGTL
+676 KDTNYTNIFIITGTL
-691 VGATALGIAIY
+691 VGATAIGIAIY

>member
-1 MHKMLNK
+1 MHKKLNK
-8 IMHIC
+8 IVHFC
-13 LVLIVLTS
+13 LVLVVLTS

-67 NDKSIYK
+67 NDKSMYK

-118 GLNNKRNINDTLNKL
+118 GLNSKSDINDTLNKL

-159 DNNISGIVNKIQNQ
+159 DNNISGIVNTIQNQ

-209 QMTDIQPNL
+209 QMMDIQPNL

-224 SVLTNQNSSREN
+224 SVLTNQNSSREK

-241 KSLNLGLE
+241 KSLNIGLE
-249 QLESTKYYEVTI
+249 QLESTKYYLVTI

-270 VLKSKYD
+270 ALKNKDD

-290 LLVKNSNLVI
+290 LLVKNNNLVI
-300 NNPNHSEDVGGTQG
+300 NNPNQSEDVGGTQG

-357 ANKMELRNATKVRLN
+357 AYKMQLRNATKVRLN
-372 NQDYYPDPNSGI
+372 NQYYYPDPNSGI

-397 EIDKLKNHLQ
+397 EIDKLKNDLQ

-422 LVAINNNNPTTSVSD
+422 LVAINNNNPNTSVGD

-449 GYFQPFADIYNHQVI
+449 GYLQPFADIYNHQVI
-464 NYINKVT
+464 DYINKVT

-492 VGNEYVVSNIKFS
+492 VGNEYVASNIKFS
-505 ITDNIPNVPL
+505 ITNNFPYVP
-515 TLKYFGTI
+515 LKYFETI
-523 DTQKIQTNNIFNL
+523 NTQKIETDNIFNL

-543 SSLDPSLT
+543 SSLDPTLT
-551 DYESSIPKS
+551 NYESSIPKS
-560 INYQFITG
+560 INYHFITG

-573 MNQVNNVIDN
+573 MSQVNNVIDN
-583 ANSQIDNM
+583 ANTQIDNV

-614 NNTNAKVEQLIS
+614 NNTNAKVEQLIN

-665 ENQTTVRKNED
+665 ENQTTVRKNEE
-676 KDTNYANIFIIVGTL
+676 KDTNYTNIFIITGTL
-691 VGATALGIAIY
+691 VGVTTLGIAIY